1 VRRLWLLL
9 FILPGCFESP
19 VTSFEDDEAGE
30 ADATMSPTSGGSSSA
45 AGTGSS
51 AGITTIDPTLVS
63 SSSSSGA
70 MSFSTSDGSASSGGG
85 ASGERSTSSTSVEP
99 EESSTSDEPET
110 TGTIPDSCGDGVLDD
125 DEVCD
130 AGDDN
135 GVEAG
140 DCAPDCSAQ
149 VQERTIVVATTN
161 LAASFASG
169 SDTVVGVLDD
179 ACVAEFGAGAL
190 SMFVHGDERRA
201 TLGAYAG
208 DGAIDWVLDP
218 WTRYVN
224 DADELVWVTES
235 IALLG
240 VDGSGDNH
248 DLLHPLWVYVDNN
261 PAFTGMNIDWTT
273 QVDADCNGWT
283 LPAGGTLGAGNPWFV
298 GDGDFLRLPGTSTCG
313 NSRGFYCVLP

>member
-1 VRRLWLLL
+1 M
-9 FILPGCFESP
+9 PS
-19 VTSFEDDEAGE
+19 
-30 ADATMSPTSGGSSSA
+30 
-45 AGTGSS
+45 
-51 AGITTIDPTLVS
+51 
-63 SSSSSGA
+63 
-70 MSFSTSDGSASSGGG
+70 STSDGSSSGRRSES
-85 ASGERSTSSTSVEP
+85 SGDISTSSTGAEP
-99 EESSTSDEPET
+99 QESSTTDEPET
-110 TGTIPDSCGDGVLDD
+110 TGSIPDACGDGILDD
-125 DEVCD
+125 DEFCD
-130 AGDDN
+130 SGDDN

-140 DCAPDCSAQ
+140 DCALDCSAQ
-149 VQERTIVVATTN
+149 VQERTIVVSTTN

-169 SDTVVGVLDD
+169 SDTVVGLLDD

-201 TLGAYAG
+201 TMTAYAG

-218 WTRYVN
+218 WTRYLN
-224 DADELVWVTES
+224 DADELVWITES
-235 IALLG
+235 VPLLG
-240 VDGSGDNH
+240 VDSAGDHH
-248 DLLHPLWVYVDNN
+248 DLLHPLWVHVENN